1 MLDVVLLETTAFRF
15 DPREIGKTAFRLT
28 FPGRPPIDLAFEVRR
43 ARVQFLRS
51 GRIVFALDIAGIE
64 RHDPGAPAS
73 VAFRSALARKG
84 REIAA
89 AGGPVA
95 LADMPARVRAAD
107 APRADARETVVAA
120 AWAGLP
126 GRETAT

>member
-1 MLDVVLLETTAFRF
+1 MLDVVLLEATAFRF
-15 DPREIGKTAFRLT
+15 DPSEIGETAFRLT

-43 ARVQFLRS
+43 ARVQFLRG
-51 GRIVFALDIAGIE
+51 GRIVFASDIAGIE
-64 RHDPGAPAS
+64 RHDSGALAA

-89 AGGPVA
+89 AGGPAA
-95 LADMPARVRAAD
+95 LADMPALIRAAD
-107 APRADARETVVAA
+107 AHRADAREAVAAA